1 MPLLESDIDWGN
13 KIINIRQ
20 AYLLNI
26 TGTLYEMDTETFRTE
41 LIALLD
47 DVWGIAH
54 QDAQRHATEVTV
66 AGTTYARVIEIIN
79 GYTIEFEDG
88 QYSVRLVGSNN
99 NFFDVE
105 NGILAQN
112 QVQVIPGNA
121 AGLIIHLSAGG
132 SALTQE
138 EHDHLM
144 SLPKIGKIIGTV
156 GD

>member
-1 MPLLESDIDWGN
+1 MALLETDIDWGQ
-13 KIINIRQ
+13 KIITIRQ
-20 AYLLNI
+20 AYL
-26 TGTLYEMDTETFRTE
+26 TPVVGTLYEMDTETFREE

-54 QDAQRHATEVTV
+54 VDAQRHNTQVTV
-66 AGTTYARVIEIIN
+66 AGTTYARTIEIIN
-79 GYTIEFEDG
+79 GYQLEFDDG

-121 AGLIIHLSAGG
+121 AGLIVHTAAGG

-138 EHDHLM
+138 EHDQLM
-144 SLPKIGKIIGTV
+144 ALPKIGKIIGTV